1 MQKYNSRKEVP
12 KKYQWD
18 LTEYF
23 KDENDFQASY
33 KKAQIGIKEL
43 DKYKNC
49 FENPKK
55 VYEYLQ
61 KEIET
66 LVLVQ
71 DLFIYAVTMNDQ
83 EVGISSSIE
92 RKNKVEHLDTEFSKA
107 TSFFAPELL
116 KLSSNQYNEL
126 FKKCENLIEFKPYLD
141 KIYREKEYILSAKEE
156 QMITELVNSMDHF
169 SDMASTLLHSEH
181 HYGTI
186 MIDGKEEVLSPNNY
200 IRFLKNRDSSI
211 RKQAYQLFN
220 KKIDEYA
227 KSSASFLHGYVA
239 MNQTVAKLH
248 GYQDAWHKKLFGLNL
263 TDKVFKTLVTTTES
277 HLDSLHKYYQLRKKV
292 LGFDL
297 HPFDLNLNM
306 TNSKEE
312 YTIEEAQNIVRGA
325 LGKLGE
331 DYLEKYDSII
341 KNRYIDYCQYSG
353 KCAGG
358 YNISGHDKNSRIL
371 MSFNGNLDSL
381 STIAHECGH
390 HINHQLIIENN
401 KVQYRGLHIIVAEV
415 ASLVNEF
422 LLSDYI
428 FRHAKTKNE
437 KLLGLENIIHVIVSN
452 LYGAVREGKMEEEMY
467 QAVSNNNIITKDY
480 MDDLT
485 KKSLEKYYGDY
496 VKLDEYSNSS
506 WATRSHY
513 FMNFY
518 LYSYAICISVATMVA
533 SKILKGDQE
542 MLRSYLNFLKV
553 GNDKWPKEAFEV
565 LGVDLEN
572 PKVYEDAISY
582 FDSLLKEYENIYY
595 EK

>member
-1 MQKYNSRKEVP
+1 MKKYNSRKEVP

-23 KDENDFQASY
+23 KDEDDFLTSY
-33 KKAQIGIKEL
+33 KKAEEYIGDLE
-43 DKYKNC
+43 KYKNC
-49 FENPKK
+49 FQSPEMI
-55 VYEYLQ
+55 YEYLK
-61 KEIET
+61 KETET

-71 DLFIYAVTMNDQ
+71 DLFIYAITIDDQ

-92 RKNKVEHLDTEFSKA
+92 RKNKVEYLDTQFSKV

-116 KLSSNQYNEL
+116 KLSCNEYDDL
-126 FKKCENLIEFKPYLD
+126 FSKFEKLKEFKPYLD

-156 QMITELVNSMDHF
+156 RIITELVNSMNYF
-169 SDMASTLLHSEH
+169 SDMASTLLYSEH
-181 HYGTI
+181 NYGKI
-186 MIDGKEEVLSPNNY
+186 IIDGKEEVLAPNNY
-200 IRFLKNRDSSI
+200 IRFLKNRDNNI
-211 RKQAYQLFN
+211 RKQAYELLN
-220 KKIDEYA
+220 KKIGEYA

-248 GYQDAWHKKLFGLNL
+248 GYQDAWHRKLFELNL
-263 TDKVFKTLVTTTES
+263 TDKVFKILVATTEG

-297 HPFDLNLNM
+297 QPYDLSLNM
-306 TNSKEE
+306 SKSSIE
-312 YTIEEAQNIVRGA
+312 YTIEEAQDVVRGA
-325 LGKLGE
+325 LEKLGK
-331 DYLEKYDSII
+331 DYLKKYDSII
-341 KNRYIDYCQYSG
+341 KNRYIDYCQYKG

-371 MSFNGNLDSL
+371 MSFHGNLNSL

-390 HINHQLIIENN
+390 HINNQLIRENN
-401 KVQYRGLHIIVAEV
+401 MLQYCSSYIIVAEV
-415 ASLVNEF
+415 ASLVNEC

-428 FRHAKTKNE
+428 SKHAKTREE
-437 KLLGLENIIHVIVSN
+437 KLLGLENIIHIIVSN
-452 LYGAVREGKMEEEMY
+452 LYDAVREGKMEEEMY
-467 QAVSNNNIITKDY
+467 QHVLNHNMITKDY
-480 MDDLT
+480 MDQLT
-485 KKSLEKYYGDY
+485 IDSLKKYYGNC
-496 VKLDEYSNSS
+496 VKIDEYSKNL

-518 LYSYAICISVATMVA
+518 LYSYAICISVATLVA
-533 SKILKGDQE
+533 SKILMGDQD
-542 MLRSYLNFLKV
+542 MLNRYLEFLKV
-553 GNDKWPKEAFEV
+553 GSDKWPKEAFEV

-572 PKVYEDAISY
+572 PKVYEDASSY